1 MTQVVSAHLPGRQKR
16 TEDNVSIMK
25 DGPRSPPQVLRSS
38 QETQRAH
45 VRRGTGRN
53 YRGEEDRP
61 QRHTR
66 VCSVLLC

>member
-1 MTQVVSAHLPGRQKR
+1 MTQVVSAYLSGRRKR

-45 VRRGTGRN
+45 VRGGTGQN
-53 YRGEEDRP
+53 YWGEEDRP

-66 VCSVLLC
+66 VFSVLLC